1 MNILCWQL
9 QIIYKMKTKRY
20 YLNVPARLLCSLQAV
35 QCLLPATGGIV
46 LEVRD
51 PHEFISLS
59 CSERRAFNAHV
70 RMIKSMGAELWLD
83 DIKPD
88 QFSDLADD
96 LARFD
101 GVKIDK
107 SVILEEP
114 SSLSSLIA
122 DCARYVQFVLVEGW
136 KIASIMKLPRRVEA
150 IFSGDLCGLKSNFI
164 SAIHRFEHAKDFNK

>member
-1 MNILCWQL
+1 MPSAPGYGRGLFS
-9 QIIYKMKTKRY
+9 K
-20 YLNVPARLLCSLQAV
+20 S
-35 QCLLPATGGIV
+35 
-46 LEVRD
+46 ED

-122 DCARYVQFVLVEGW
+122 DCARYVQFVLVEGVENSQHYE
-136 KIASIMKLPRRVEA
+136 IAEE
-150 IFSGDLCGLKSNFI
+150 SGSHFLRGI
-164 SAIHRFEHAKDFNK
+164 YVA